1 MKQTNFFGLVLFFA
15 SLVIISLFVASG
27 AIQAKEP
34 VKIGA
39 IIPITGTSEV
49 EGQDMSRGLQIA
61 LDEINTA
68 GGVLGRSLE
77 VIVEDTETRPKSG
90 LDAVHKLIDINKVPV
105 ILGGYFSSVSLPTGN
120 YSNSQGVVQLTWSTS
135 PALRKVGPFFFGICG
150 TDELMAANTVK
161 FAIEDARAKRFGI
174 IVDNSA
180 YGLGVLEFSKRE
192 IKKAGGEIVAEV
204 KYEREKADYRP
215 ELQRVF
221 AQKPEVVV
229 GTLIGKDAR
238 TIFKQAYEL
247 GLKPQ
252 SGWYLSW
259 ISLATA
265 PSIPET
271 VEGVKGLIGRLKG
284 KAANR
289 FNEMYQEKYGA
300 PPQTVWGHY
309 IYDAVWLT
317 ALAIN
322 FANSPEPKAI
332 KDALFKVAP
341 VYRGVSGGGDK
352 TFNADGMQKY
362 EVYQRMVC
370 KNGKLVIYQK

>member
-1 MKQTNFFGLVLFFA
+1 
-15 SLVIISLFVASG
+15 
-27 AIQAKEP
+27 
-34 VKIGA
+34 
-39 IIPITGTSEV
+39 
-49 EGQDMSRGLQIA
+49 
-61 LDEINTA
+61 
-68 GGVLGRSLE
+68 
-77 VIVEDTETRPKSG
+77 
-90 LDAVHKLIDINKVPV
+90 
-105 ILGGYFSSVSLPTGN
+105 
-120 YSNSQGVVQLTWSTS
+120 
-135 PALRKVGPFFFGICG
+135 
-150 TDELMAANTVK
+150 
-161 FAIEDARAKRFGI
+161 
-174 IVDNSA
+174 
-180 YGLGVLEFSKRE
+180 
-192 IKKAGGEIVAEV
+192 VAEV

-289 FNEMYQEKYGA
+289 FNEMYQEKYGE

-309 IYDAVWLT
+309 IYDAAWLT